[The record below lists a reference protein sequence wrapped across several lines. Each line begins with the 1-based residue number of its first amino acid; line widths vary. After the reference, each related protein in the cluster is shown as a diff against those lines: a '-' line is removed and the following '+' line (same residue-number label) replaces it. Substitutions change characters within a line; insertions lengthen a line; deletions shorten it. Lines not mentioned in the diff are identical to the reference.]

1 MSTPATDMEKAE
13 AFSPVQKPPPGFF
26 AKYFLSHP
34 TGFWFFF
41 WGELAERSSYYGM
54 RAILALYMADQLG
67 FAEHTADMA
76 MHAFIAACY
85 LLTLVGGWV
94 AGGLWGGGSCAGGG
108 GLWCSSGGGAG
119 SSSRIV
125 T

>member
-1 MSTPATDMEKAE
+1 MSPIDDEVAAQSDESIAAPSQCTVVQSAAAVPRDGASLA
-13 AFSPVQKPPPGFF
+13 PVPTT
-26 AKYFLSHP
+26 HP

-94 AGGLWGGGSCAGGG
+94 ADK
-108 GLWCSSGGGAG
+108 
-119 SSSRIV
+119 
-125 T
+125 